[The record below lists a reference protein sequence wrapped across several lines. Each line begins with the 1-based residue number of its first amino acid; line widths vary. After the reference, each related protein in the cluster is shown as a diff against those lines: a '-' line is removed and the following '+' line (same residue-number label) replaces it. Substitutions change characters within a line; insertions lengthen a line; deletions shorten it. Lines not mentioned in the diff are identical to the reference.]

1 MGFEFIR
8 VIQKAHITTV
18 TIERPEVMNALHPP
32 ACRELSEAF
41 DAFSENPEAW
51 VAILTGSGQRAFC
64 AGNDFKWQSE
74 YGKEAV
80 AKGLTDLK
88 GGFGGMTSRFD
99 CFKPIIAAVNGAALG
114 GGLAIVLACDIVVSA
129 ETATFGLPG
138 PRLGT
143 MTQAGGVH
151 RLIRHIPFHQA
162 MGLILTGRHITAQE
176 AFRLG
181 IVNRVVPLAN
191 LMAEANGWAEEIV
204 TCAPLAVRASKEA
217 AIRGYHLSLAEAM
230 ETVFPEV
237 GIMNNSADL
246 REGQRA
252 FVEKR
257 KPQWTGK

>member
-1 MGFEFIR
+1 M
-8 VIQKAHITTV
+8 TV
-18 TIERPEVMNALHPP
+18 DRPEVMNALHPP
-32 ACRELSEAF
+32 ACRELNEAF
-41 DAFSENPEAW
+41 DAFSEDPDSW
-51 VAILTGSGQRAFC
+51 VAILTASGHSAFC

-80 AKGLTDLK
+80 REGLAGLK

-162 MGLILTGRHITAQE
+162 MGLILTGRRITAQE

-181 IVNRVVPLAN
+181 IVNRVVPLAD
-191 LMAEANGWAEEIV
+191 LMAEANKWAEDIV
-204 TCAPLAVRASKEA
+204 ACAPLAVRASKEA
-217 AIRGYHLSLAEAM
+217 ALRGYHLPLKEAM
-230 ETVFPEV
+230 ETVFPES
-237 GIMNNSADL
+237 GSMNDSEDL
-246 REGQRA
+246 KEGQRA

-257 KPQWTGK
+257 KPEWTGK

>member
-8 VIQKAHITTV
+8 VIKEDHITRI
-18 TIERPEVMNALHPP
+18 TIDRPEVMNALHPP
-32 ACRELSEAF
+32 ACRELDEAF
-41 DAFSENPEAW
+41 DAFSEDPESW
-51 VAILTGSGQRAFC
+51 VAILTGSGPSAFC

-80 AKGLTDLK
+80 REGLARLK

-99 CFKPIIAAVNGAALG
+99 CFKPMIAAVNGAALG

-138 PRLGT
+138 PQLGT

-162 MGLILTGRHITAQE
+162 MGLILTGRRITAQE

-181 IVNRVVPLAN
+181 IVNCVVPLAD
-191 LMAEANGWAEEIV
+191 LMAEAKKWAEDIV
-204 TCAPLAVRASKEA
+204 ACAPLAVRASKEA
-217 AIRGYHLSLAEAM
+217 ALQGSHLPLKEAM
-230 ETVFPEV
+230 ETVFPES
-237 GIMNNSADL
+237 GIMNDSDDL

-252 FVEKR
+252 FAEKR
-257 KPQWTGK
+257 KPEWRGK